1 EIGDYDP
8 IYDMSYP
15 QLGEESRYLHKSQGM
30 GNDIEVEPR
39 EFHLELVDTTAVES
53 EEEEDLFSGIA
64 YDFKDWSS
72 MINDDHLS
80 EELSNL
86 QDTLDEIVELY
97 PEKDEIYPKT
107 FQALEKVQVLI
118 NDVEDSDLEPSIKND
133 LLNKLSTKEDQ
144 LSELNLISSN
154 LDVNIDINSYV
165 LTPGDEVEISVTL
178 HNEGE
183 TDIDNIHLELLA
195 SEDLKI
201 EEKET
206 LEQLESDKT
215 EEIKFSFSIP
225 ENADYY
231 HTYDEDIL
239 QLKLSVENQDAVST
253 NNLEFDNTVAIL
265 PEISTKAFPEN
276 IVLNTAELKDSYE
289 VTIET
294 ENYSYDEQDV
304 ELSLD
309 LPEGWTSEPE
319 TQEFTL
325 GNTPVETDF
334 KLIPPEDIEE
344 NDFSIKIIAEA
355 NNQVYD
361 QAIQDIRYDHIND
374 EYNLYPAEI
383 HSTSFNL
390 QIPENYKI
398 GYIESGFDN
407 TSKYLS
413 NLGMDI
419 TVLEEEDLKSNNLN
433 EYDAIVT
440 GIRANLEREDLVE
453 NNDRLHKY
461 VKNGGHLVYQYHK
474 P

>member
-1 EIGDYDP
+1 LSETTSDPIYDFGFSKTTEETLDHWGEDLTYERFIRFIREFQPDIVMPSFRDVPEQHGHHRTMTVLSLEAFEDAADPQVYPEHMEEGLNPWQIKKMYLPAESEDEASLSIEIGDYDP

-39 EFHLELVDTTAVES
+39 EFHLELVDITAVES

-118 NDVEDSDLEPSIKND
+118 NDVEDSDLEPSIKNE
-133 LLNKLSTKEDQ
+133 LLNKLNTKEDQ

-201 EEKET
+201 EEK
-206 LEQLESDKT
+206 
-215 EEIKFSFSIP
+215 
-225 ENADYY
+225 
-231 HTYDEDIL
+231 
-239 QLKLSVENQDAVST
+239 
-253 NNLEFDNTVAIL
+253 
-265 PEISTKAFPEN
+265 
-276 IVLNTAELKDSYE
+276 
-289 VTIET
+289 
-294 ENYSYDEQDV
+294 
-304 ELSLD
+304 
-309 LPEGWTSEPE
+309 
-319 TQEFTL
+319 
-325 GNTPVETDF
+325 
-334 KLIPPEDIEE
+334 
-344 NDFSIKIIAEA
+344 
-355 NNQVYD
+355 
-361 QAIQDIRYDHIND
+361 
-374 EYNLYPAEI
+374 
-383 HSTSFNL
+383 
-390 QIPENYKI
+390 
-398 GYIESGFDN
+398 
-407 TSKYLS
+407 
-413 NLGMDI
+413 
-419 TVLEEEDLKSNNLN
+419 
-433 EYDAIVT
+433 
-440 GIRANLEREDLVE
+440 
-453 NNDRLHKY
+453 
-461 VKNGGHLVYQYHK
+461 
-474 P
+474 